1 MSEWQKYKQ
10 LSGLYK
16 RKRIGGDVWT
26 VKARQFGANKL
37 RSVVIGRCD
46 VMSSKVARKK
56 AQPVLMML
64 GEGVNPN
71 DVKKANIANNID
83 AENNRKARSI
93 TLQDATEQYSQ
104 LNTFKSNTVRDRTN
118 VLNRNFAD
126 WMKLPLTQITRDMVL
141 LRFKTIKNRVSE
153 RRLEIKKR
161 WENEGRKP
169 KSYINESGRGEAQKA
184 FRYLNAVINSFMND
198 EVGGQPL
205 LSNNPCMVLKDKKLR
220 KVLQPRDRY
229 LDSEEVSQLVELLGM
244 VHHLQY
250 EGKVG
255 HSEADFITLLLMTG
269 FRSDEARTI
278 QWSHVDHISKSF
290 EVRDTKNNTAHR
302 LPMTSATERLFARA
316 LTRRIDDHPFVFPSP
331 RGSLKPAS
339 MSRVFER
346 ITAEV
351 GFNFSAHDLRR
362 TAATTA
368 SDMGFDIAKIGAL
381 LNHKKQN
388 VTMSYVQSTIDA
400 QRAILQAI
408 EDAMLHFDA
417 PSDTLTESNSFLKP
431 MYDPLNSKIRN

>member
-1 MSEWQKYKQ
+1 MSEWQKDKQ

-16 RKRIGGDVWT
+16 RKRAGGDVWT

-46 VMSSKVARKK
+46 VMSGKVARKK
-56 AQPVLMML
+56 AQLVLMML

-71 DVKKANIANNID
+71 DVKKANIASQIE
-83 AENNRKARSI
+83 AEASRKARSLI
-93 TLQDATEQYSQ
+93 LQDAVEQYNQ
-104 LNTFKSNTVRDRTN
+104 LKLFKHTTLKDQTS
-118 VLNRNFAD
+118 VLNRNFSD
-126 WMKLPLTQITRDMVL
+126 WMRLPLSKITREMVL
-141 LRFKTIKNRVSE
+141 QRFQDIQKRVSN
-153 RRLEIKKR
+153 RRREVNKR
-161 WENEGRKP
+161 WVSEGKEP
-169 KSYINESGRGEAQKA
+169 KVYVNDHGRGEAQKA
-184 FRYLNAVINSFMND
+184 FRYLSAIINSFMND
-198 EVGGQPL
+198 VVEGLPL
-205 LSNNPCMVLKDKKLR
+205 LSHNPCIVLKDKKVR
-220 KVLQPRDRY
+220 KVLQPKNRY
-229 LDSEEVSQLVELLGM
+229 LNNTEVKVLIDMLERI
-244 VHHLQY
+244 HHPQY
-250 EGKVG
+250 RGSVG
-255 HSEADFITLLLMTG
+255 HSEADFVTLMLMTG

-408 EDAMLHFDA
+408 EDAMLHFDD
-417 PSDTLTESNSFLKP
+417 PSDALADTDYLLDFNSVE
-431 MYDPLNSKIRN
+431 PL

>member
-1 MSEWQKYKQ
+1 
-10 LSGLYK
+10 
-16 RKRIGGDVWT
+16 
-26 VKARQFGANKL
+26 
-37 RSVVIGRCD
+37 
-46 VMSSKVARKK
+46 
-56 AQPVLMML
+56 
-64 GEGVNPN
+64 
-71 DVKKANIANNID
+71 
-83 AENNRKARSI
+83 
-93 TLQDATEQYSQ
+93 
-104 LNTFKSNTVRDRTN
+104 
-118 VLNRNFAD
+118 
-126 WMKLPLTQITRDMVL
+126 
-141 LRFKTIKNRVSE
+141 
-153 RRLEIKKR
+153 
-161 WENEGRKP
+161 
-169 KSYINESGRGEAQKA
+169 
-184 FRYLNAVINSFMND
+184 
-198 EVGGQPL
+198 
-205 LSNNPCMVLKDKKLR
+205 
-220 KVLQPRDRY
+220 
-229 LDSEEVSQLVELLGM
+229 
-244 VHHLQY
+244 
-250 EGKVG
+250 
-255 HSEADFITLLLMTG
+255 MTG

-331 RGSLKPAS
+331 RSSLKPAS

-417 PSDTLTESNSFLKP
+417 PSDTLTESNSLLDFNAVESL
-431 MYDPLNSKIRN
+431 